1 MKKRLSAMLLVL
13 TLVSGCA
20 SVESVMPDWSDLNPF
35 SEDENSVE
43 EKKVVNPMVLAVN
56 PYLWQASLDKLSFMP
71 LVSADSKGGVII
83 TDWKSMQ
90 GAANEQFKVT
100 VTIHTRE
107 LRADG
112 LKAEVF
118 ERELSNGVWVDK
130 KANPKLADELEKA
143 ILYRARDLFR
153 RDVISR

>member
-1 MKKRLSAMLLVL
+1 MLFEKRQA
-13 TLVSGCA
+13 
-20 SVESVMPDWSDLNPF
+20 D
-35 SEDENSVE
+35 
-43 EKKVVNPMVLAVN
+43 EKKTKRYVARFDFGFGMCFRGIGYAGLVRF
-56 PYLWQASLDKLSFMP
+56 KLSFMP

>member
-1 MKKRLSAMLLVL
+1 M
-13 TLVSGCA
+13 
-20 SVESVMPDWSDLNPF
+20 
-35 SEDENSVE
+35 
-43 EKKVVNPMVLAVN
+43 
-56 PYLWQASLDKLSFMP
+56 DKLSFMP
-71 LVSADSKGGVII
+71 LASADSKGGVII
-83 TDWKSMQ
+83 TDWKSMP